1 MVLVSLT
8 FQLLIGC
15 SIGAGLLIAAVAIYR
30 RITGQYIHEE
40 PTLSSTVEVPVMPA
54 NVPSAPNQTADPP
67 VTSRSPYAPPIAP
80 VSSSG
85 RRRKRKF
92 PENPPYKHAFFTLF
106 IAGLAC
112 KFIEFIVG
120 KIYQSMFTPPQDDE
134 LSASALIAFLILL
147 TLWFFVLTFVI
158 KGALIIRKYS
168 TAFAVTGIFYAMA
181 VPVFLILGAALLVLV
196 SV

>member
-1 MVLVSLT
+1 
-8 FQLLIGC
+8 
-15 SIGAGLLIAAVAIYR
+15 
-30 RITGQYIHEE
+30 
-40 PTLSSTVEVPVMPA
+40 
-54 NVPSAPNQTADPP
+54 
-67 VTSRSPYAPPIAP
+67 
-80 VSSSG
+80 
-85 RRRKRKF
+85 
-92 PENPPYKHAFFTLF
+92 
-106 IAGLAC
+106 
-112 KFIEFIVG
+112 
-120 KIYQSMFTPPQDDE
+120 MFTPPQDDE